1 MTGVPNSVRAVDTMA
16 AHFRKINQRLA
27 SLERAST
34 SGGGGVPSDWT
45 PYDTRFVNVPGD
57 AMSGPLTIGPVSPAA
72 NELLA
77 LKAPAGAYAYM
88 AWYQS
93 VTRRGWVGAHPTLG
107 DVWLVADVSDLI
119 LRSSVGVVRL
129 QGGAAADALTIQS
142 TKVASMVPFQ
152 SQVPAD
158 FWSANSA
165 QIFFGTI
172 GHVGTDGSNRIGI
185 YSNTYRN
192 IGNTSSNGGGFAGS
206 AAVECDP
213 TGYVLFRADTGIP
226 AGNGATS
233 LGKWAPNVLESFTPI
248 YVDGQ
253 FRVFLS
259 GLTALLAGS
268 NGTSYLAFYTAATS
282 YSTLGA
288 RSGYVGYSSAG
299 NLLLNNEMSGGHI
312 YIDAGAST
320 GNIMFRFGGGEQYR
334 MSPQAAL
341 VGKNTYNTYQTA
353 SGIEMWSADG
363 QLMLT
368 QTTNTFNSVVHIG
381 AADAAAVS
389 FWRFYRT
396 GSVLIGQIRQ
406 VATTGVEYL
415 GTSDKRLKTFVRDVD
430 DDESLRIL
438 RELAPVHYTWNHVP
452 DDDEHIGFFAQDLYL
467 VAPEAVGVG
476 SGEPGDDDFEPWGTD
491 LAKLVPRLTA
501 ILQAIDRRLTA
512 LEAA

>member
-27 SLERAST
+27 SLERAS
-34 SGGGGVPSDWT
+34 SSGGGGGVPTDWT
-45 PYDTRFVNVPGD
+45 PYDARFVNVPGD
-57 AMSGPLTIGPVSPAA
+57 KMTGLLQVVGNPAIDIITPVGQPQTY
-72 NELLA
+72 LRA
-77 LKAPAGAYAYM
+77 LDSDGTSRLGYLNFLNAG
-88 AWYQS
+88 
-93 VTRRGWVGAHPTLG
+93 GG
-107 DVWLVADVSDLI
+107 I
-119 LRSSVGVVRL
+119 RL
-129 QGGAAADALTIQS
+129 AADNSAPILFRTGASDILSMLPTIIS
-142 TKVASMVPFQ
+142 SKVAFQ
-152 SQVPAD
+152 SLVPAD

-172 GHVGTDGSNRIGI
+172 GHVGTDGSNRIGM

-192 IGNTSSNGGGFAGS
+192 IGGTSSNGGGFAGS
-206 AAVECDP
+206 SAIECDP
-213 TGYVLFRADTGIP
+213 TGFIMFRADTGIP
-226 AGNGATS
+226 AGNGPAN

-282 YSTLGA
+282 YSALGA

-320 GNIMFRFGGGEQYR
+320 GNIMFRFGGGEQFR
-334 MSPQAAL
+334 MSPQAVL
-341 VGKNTYNTYQTA
+341 VGKTAYNTYQTT

-363 QLMLT
+363 QLMVT
-368 QTTNTFNSVVHIG
+368 QTTNTFNSMVHIG
-381 AADAAAVS
+381 AADVANVS
-389 FWRFYRT
+389 FLRFYRT
-396 GSVLIGQIRQ
+396 GSVMIGQIRQ

-415 GTSDKRLKTFVRDVD
+415 QTSDKRLKTFVRDVD

-501 ILQAIDRRLTA
+501 ILQALDRRLTA